1 MLGRSLL
8 YIIAPEKV
16 YFENRQ
22 SIAHYKLYLESIA
35 VEALKTPWTFF
46 LTQHINEE
54 TLRKYQQELQSA
66 KDAAGAMKM
75 YLTNLQKT
83 GLAVQP
89 GTEVIAR
96 D

>member
-1 MLGRSLL
+1 M
-8 YIIAPEKV
+8 ET
-16 YFENRQ
+16 
-22 SIAHYKLYLESIA
+22 IA

-66 KDAAGAMKM
+66 KDAARAMKM

-83 GLAVQP
+83 GLAVQLERKLMLVMDTP
-89 GTEVIAR
+89 CRRRSAPHVR
-96 D
+96 